1 MKLYETAM
9 TPSCRRVSI
18 FLKELGIDVER
29 IQVDVRG
36 GENLSDTFKSKSL
49 NGKVP
54 LLELDEGTTL
64 CESVAICRYF
74 DLAYPNMHKLF
85 GDSALEQAQVEMWHR
100 LVEFQ
105 GLYAGFQAFRNL
117 SGIYKDREHCVYAWG
132 KRAKHAWQRFCHNL
146 SSDWHNRNLLPQIVS
161 PLLIL
166 PPTFLL
172 VSPKK
177 RSNFL
182 WLDTICTS
190 LVGLSNSHNDQ
201 PFNKGFFYD

>member
-29 IQVDVRG
+29 VQVDVRG

-100 LVEFQ
+100 VVEFQ
-105 GLYAGFQAFRNL
+105 GLYTGFQAFRNL

-132 KRAKHAWQRFCHNL
+132 EESKARVAAF
-146 SSDWHNRNLLPQIVS
+146 LPQLELRLAQSRFIATDRFTIVDITAYIFIGFAQKA
-161 PLLIL
+161 LE
-166 PPTFLL
+166 
-172 VSPKK
+172 
-177 RSNFL
+177 
-182 WLDTICTS
+182 
-190 LVGLSNSHNDQ
+190 LSVFEHYPHITRWFEQLSQ
-201 PFNKGFFYD
+201 RPAFQ

>member
-29 IQVDVRG
+29 VQVDVRG

-100 LVEFQ
+100 VVEFQ

-132 KRAKHAWQRFCHNL
+132 EESKARVAAF
-146 SSDWHNRNLLPQIVS
+146 LPQIEQRLTQS
-161 PLLIL
+161 RFIATDRFTIADITAYIFIGFAQKALEL
-166 PPTFLL
+166 PVFEHYPHITRWFEQ
-172 VSPKK
+172 
-177 RSNFL
+177 
-182 WLDTICTS
+182 
-190 LVGLSNSHNDQ
+190 LSQ
-201 PFNKGFFYD
+201 RPAFQ

>member
-29 IQVDVRG
+29 VQVDVRG

-74 DLAYPNMHKLF
+74 DLAYPNMRKLF

-100 LVEFQ
+100 VVEFQ

-132 KRAKHAWQRFCHNL
+132 EESKARVAAF
-146 SSDWHNRNLLPQIVS
+146 LPQLELRLAQSRFIATDRFTIVDITAYIFIGFAQKA
-161 PLLIL
+161 LE
-166 PPTFLL
+166 
-172 VSPKK
+172 
-177 RSNFL
+177 
-182 WLDTICTS
+182 
-190 LVGLSNSHNDQ
+190 LSVFEHYPHITRWFEQLSQ
-201 PFNKGFFYD
+201 RPAFQ

>member
-1 MKLYETAM
+1 MKLYETST

-29 IQVDVRG
+29 VQVDVRG

-100 LVEFQ
+100 VVEFQ

-132 KRAKHAWQRFCHNL
+132 EESKARVAAF
-146 SSDWHNRNLLPQIVS
+146 LPQLELRLAQSRFIATDRFTIVDITAYIFIGFAQKALELS
-161 PLLIL
+161 VFEHYPHITRWFEQL
-166 PPTFLL
+166 
-172 VSPKK
+172 SQ
-177 RSNFL
+177 RSAF
-182 WLDTICTS
+182 
-190 LVGLSNSHNDQ
+190 Q
-201 PFNKGFFYD
+201 

>member
-29 IQVDVRG
+29 VQVDVRG

-74 DLAYPNMHKLF
+74 DLTYPNTHKLF

-100 LVEFQ
+100 VVEFQ

-132 KRAKHAWQRFCHNL
+132 EESKARVAAFCHNL
-146 SSDWHNRNLLPQIVS
+146 SSDWHSRDLLPQIVS

-182 WLDTICTS
+182 CLNTIRTS
-190 LVGLSNSHNDQ
+190 LVGLSNSRNDQ

>member
-74 DLAYPNMHKLF
+74 DLSYPNMHKLF

-117 SGIYKDREHCVYAWG
+117 SGIYKDREHCVYACG
-132 KRAKHAWQRFCHNL
+132 EESKARVAAF
-146 SSDWHNRNLLPQIVS
+146 LPQLEQRLAQSQFIATDRFTIVDITAYIFIGFAQKA
-161 PLLIL
+161 LEL
-166 PPTFLL
+166 P
-172 VSPKK
+172 V
-177 RSNFL
+177 
-182 WLDTICTS
+182 
-190 LVGLSNSHNDQ
+190 VGHYLHITRWFEQLSQ
-201 PFNKGFFYD
+201 RPAFQ

>member
-29 IQVDVRG
+29 VQVDVRG

-100 LVEFQ
+100 VVEFQ

-132 KRAKHAWQRFCHNL
+132 EESKARVAAF
-146 SSDWHNRNLLPQIVS
+146 LPQLEQRLAQSRFIATDRFTIVD
-161 PLLIL
+161 I
-166 PPTFLL
+166 TAYIFIGFA
-172 VSPKK
+172 PKALEIPVFEHYPHIT
-177 RSNFL
+177 RWFER
-182 WLDTICTS
+182 
-190 LVGLSNSHNDQ
+190 LSQ
-201 PFNKGFFYD
+201 RPAFQ

>member
-18 FLKELGIDVER
+18 FLKELDIDVER
-29 IQVDVRG
+29 VQVDVRG

-74 DLAYPNMHKLF
+74 DLTYPNKHKLF

-100 LVEFQ
+100 VVEFQ

-132 KRAKHAWQRFCHNL
+132 EESKARVAAF
-146 SSDWHNRNLLPQIVS
+146 LPQLEQRLAQSRFIATDRFTIVDITAYIFIGFAQKA
-161 PLLIL
+161 LE
-166 PPTFLL
+166 
-172 VSPKK
+172 
-177 RSNFL
+177 
-182 WLDTICTS
+182 
-190 LVGLSNSHNDQ
+190 LSVFEHYPHITCWFEQLSQ
-201 PFNKGFFYD
+201 RPAFQ

>member
-29 IQVDVRG
+29 VQVDVRG

-74 DLAYPNMHKLF
+74 DLSYPNKHKLF

-100 LVEFQ
+100 VVEFQ

-132 KRAKHAWQRFCHNL
+132 EESKARVAAF
-146 SSDWHNRNLLPQIVS
+146 LPQLELRLAQSRFIATDRFTIVDITAYIFIGFAQKA
-161 PLLIL
+161 LEL
-166 PPTFLL
+166 PVFEHYPHITRWFEQ
-172 VSPKK
+172 
-177 RSNFL
+177 
-182 WLDTICTS
+182 
-190 LVGLSNSHNDQ
+190 LSQ
-201 PFNKGFFYD
+201 RPAFQ

>member
-29 IQVDVRG
+29 VQVDVRG

-74 DLAYPNMHKLF
+74 DLAYPNMHNLF

-100 LVEFQ
+100 VVEFQ

-132 KRAKHAWQRFCHNL
+132 EESKARVAAF
-146 SSDWHNRNLLPQIVS
+146 LPQLEQRLAQSRFIATDRFTIVDITAYIFIGFAQKALEI
-161 PLLIL
+161 PVFEHYPHI
-166 PPTFLL
+166 TRWFEQ
-172 VSPKK
+172 
-177 RSNFL
+177 
-182 WLDTICTS
+182 
-190 LVGLSNSHNDQ
+190 LSQ
-201 PFNKGFFYD
+201 RPAFQ

>member
-29 IQVDVRG
+29 VQVDVRG

-100 LVEFQ
+100 VVEFQ

-132 KRAKHAWQRFCHNL
+132 EESKARVAAF
-146 SSDWHNRNLLPQIVS
+146 LPQLEQRLAQSRFIATDRFTIVDITAYIFIGFAQKALEI
-161 PLLIL
+161 PVFKHYPHI
-166 PPTFLL
+166 TRWFEQ
-172 VSPKK
+172 
-177 RSNFL
+177 
-182 WLDTICTS
+182 
-190 LVGLSNSHNDQ
+190 LSQ
-201 PFNKGFFYD
+201 RPAFQ

>member
-29 IQVDVRG
+29 VQVDVRG

-74 DLAYPNMHKLF
+74 DLTYPNTHKLF
-85 GDSALEQAQVEMWHR
+85 GDSALEQAQVEMWHQW
-100 LVEFQ
+100 LSFKACMQ
-105 GLYAGFQAFRNL
+105 DFR
-117 SGIYKDREHCVYAWG
+117 
-132 KRAKHAWQRFCHNL
+132 RFE
-146 SSDWHNRNLLPQIVS
+146 I
-161 PLLIL
+161 
-166 PPTFLL
+166 
-172 VSPKK
+172 
-177 RSNFL
+177 
-182 WLDTICTS
+182 
-190 LVGLSNSHNDQ
+190 
-201 PFNKGFFYD
+201 

>member
-18 FLKELGIDVER
+18 FLKELGIDVGR
-29 IQVDVRG
+29 VQVDVRG

-54 LLELDEGTTL
+54 LLELDESTTL

-74 DLAYPNMHKLF
+74 DLNYPNKHKLF

-100 LVEFQ
+100 VVEFQ

-132 KRAKHAWQRFCHNL
+132 EESKARVAAF
-146 SSDWHNRNLLPQIVS
+146 LPQLELRLAESRFIATDRFTIVDITAYIFIGFAQKA
-161 PLLIL
+161 LEL
-166 PPTFLL
+166 PVFEHYPHITRWFEQ
-172 VSPKK
+172 
-177 RSNFL
+177 
-182 WLDTICTS
+182 
-190 LVGLSNSHNDQ
+190 LSQ
-201 PFNKGFFYD
+201 RPAFQ